1 MKDPTIALT
10 GATGFIGSHL
20 LRELTR
26 RGYRVRV
33 LLRRPVALPA
43 DCTNA
48 VIGDLSRPVNMA
60 AALAGVDTV
69 IHSAG
74 LAATMTGSPD
84 EDFRRLNTA
93 ATANLAQAAQN
104 AGVRRF
110 IYMSSLRAQA
120 DVSADAVLTENLE
133 PRPTDGYGRSKLAAE
148 QELARL
154 DIDWVALRLAL
165 VFGTGVRGNMARLV
179 EVARLPYP
187 LPFGALRARR
197 SLLSL
202 DNLVGAVEAVIASAQ
217 PLRRPLIVADPD
229 ALNIPQMIA
238 AMRAGLERRPGL
250 FPVPATILQAG
261 FRLAGRAE
269 LYRRLAEP
277 LVGDPT
283 RLRQLGW
290 GPRAATSE
298 ALAALARFHARADS
312 NH

>member
-1 MKDPTIALT
+1 MTDSVIALT
-10 GATGFIGSHL
+10 GATGFIGNHL

-33 LLRRPVALPA
+33 LLRSPAALPPN
-43 DCTNA
+43 CTNA
-48 VIGDLSRPVNMA
+48 VIGDISRPINMS

-120 DVSADAVLTENLE
+120 DVSADTVLTENLE
-133 PRPTDGYGRSKLAAE
+133 PRPTDAYGRSKLAAE
-148 QELARL
+148 QELAKL
-154 DIDWVALRLAL
+154 DLDWVALRLAL
-165 VFGTGVRGNMARLV
+165 VFGPGVKGNMANLIGL
-179 EVARLPYP
+179 ARSPYP

-202 DNLVGAVEAVIASAQ
+202 DNLVNAVEAVIASAQ

-229 ALNIPQMIA
+229 PLDVPQMIT
-238 AMRAGLERRPGL
+238 AMRAGLGRRPGL
-250 FPVPATILQAG
+250 ISVPATLLERG
-261 FRLAGRAE
+261 FRLTGRAE
-269 LYRRLAEP
+269 LYRRLAKP
-277 LVGDPT
+277 LVADPAEL
-283 RLRQLGW
+283 LRLGW
-290 GPRAATSE
+290 VPSIATSR
-298 ALAALARFHARADS
+298 ALTMLAKFHDR
-312 NH
+312 

>member
-1 MKDPTIALT
+1 MTDSVVALT
-10 GATGFIGSHL
+10 GATGFIGNHL

-33 LLRRPVALPA
+33 LLRSPAALPPN
-43 DCTNA
+43 CTNA
-48 VIGDLSRPVNMA
+48 VIGDISRPINMA

-93 ATANLAQAAQN
+93 ATANLAQAAQH

-120 DVSADAVLTENLE
+120 DVSAETILTEDLE
-133 PRPTDGYGRSKLAAE
+133 PKPTDAYGRSKLAAE
-148 QELARL
+148 QELSKL
-154 DIDWVALRLAL
+154 DLDWVALRLAL
-165 VFGTGVRGNMARLV
+165 VFGAGVKGNMASLIR
-179 EVARLPYP
+179 VARSPYP

-202 DNLVGAVEAVIASAQ
+202 DNLVNAVEAVIANAQ

-229 ALNIPQMIA
+229 PLDIPQMIT
-238 AMRAGLERRPGL
+238 AMRAGLQRPPGMIH
-250 FPVPATILQAG
+250 VPLTILERG
-261 FRLAGRAE
+261 FRLAGRAQ
-269 LYRRLAEP
+269 LYRRLSEP
-277 LVGDPT
+277 LVADPT
-283 RLRQLGW
+283 QLLRLGW
-290 GPRAATSE
+290 VPHVATSD
-298 ALAALARFHARADS
+298 ALAVVARFHDR
-312 NH
+312 